1 MAKLSGPG
9 AAMAKLSEP
18 EAGARLAEEA
28 TGRLSEPGAAGA
40 RLSAKLFDPE
50 TAGARLSEPEA
61 GVEKL
66 MAATKEL
73 TAEGNVAKGGGGERA
88 GSATKD
94 SDSEGAGGTTEPG
107 H

>member
-18 EAGARLAEEA
+18 EAGARL
-28 TGRLSEPGAAGA
+28 
-40 RLSAKLFDPE
+40 SAKLFEPE

>member
-1 MAKLSGPG
+1 
-9 AAMAKLSEP
+9 MAKLSEP

-28 TGRLSEPGAAGA
+28 TAKLSEPETAGA
-40 RLSAKLFDPE
+40 RLSAKLFEPE

-61 GVEKL
+61 GGEKL

>member
-28 TGRLSEPGAAGA
+28 T
-40 RLSAKLFDPE
+40 AK
-50 TAGARLSEPEA
+50 LSEPETA